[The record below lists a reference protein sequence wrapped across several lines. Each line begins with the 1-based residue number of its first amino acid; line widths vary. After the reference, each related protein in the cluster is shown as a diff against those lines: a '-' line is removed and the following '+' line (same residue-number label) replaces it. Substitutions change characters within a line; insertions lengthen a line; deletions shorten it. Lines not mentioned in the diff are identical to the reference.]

1 MSVFFVRL
9 GVFLLVVLAVA
20 IGVVPIFILIDLL
33 DGGTGYGLC
42 PGGLEFCDKPYST
55 GAELVIV
62 LSVALF
68 LTVWGIRM
76 LMRLARRL
84 QDDSYQVSEQR

>member
-1 MSVFFVRL
+1 MAVLFVRL
-9 GVFLLVVLAVA
+9 GVFLLVVVAVG
-20 IGVVPIFILIDLL
+20 IGVVPILVLIDLL

-62 LSVALF
+62 LSIALF